1 MTSSYPWQ
9 YDEMRHVGTDY
20 DSETEVRNYDER
32 MSKIRDIR
40 SETRGIV
47 SALDLTPEQSLI
59 EFGAGTGELTA
70 AVSKECRLVYAV
82 DISRAMLDYA
92 AQKAKSRGRENIRF
106 INEGFLNYRH
116 EGDPVDAVV
125 TQLALHHLPDF
136 WKQIALTNLHGL
148 LKPGGRL
155 YLRDIVFS
163 MKLEKYRSTVD
174 HVLENFRKAA
184 GDEMVDKFSNHI
196 RNEYS
201 TFDWI
206 MEEMLYRAGFEII
219 NADYGDNF
227 MTVYVCRKPR
237 EK

>member
-1 MTSSYPWQ
+1 MTSPYSWH

-32 MSKIRDIR
+32 MSRIRNIEA
-40 SETRGIV
+40 ETREIV
-47 SALDLTPEQSLI
+47 AALDLTPGQSLI

-70 AVSKECRLVYAV
+70 AVSEQCSVVYAI
-82 DISRAMLDYA
+82 DISRVMIDYA
-92 AQKAKSRGRENIRF
+92 AKKMKSRGRENIKS
-106 INEGFLNYRH
+106 INAGFLNYHH
-116 EGDPVDAVV
+116 EGGPVDAVV

-136 WKQIALTNLHGL
+136 WKQIALTRIHGL

-163 MKLEKYRSTVD
+163 MKLEKYELTVN
-174 HVLENFRKAA
+174 HVLDSFRKAA
-184 GDEMVDKFSNHI
+184 GEEMVDKFSNHV

-206 MEEMLYRAGFEII
+206 MEEMLYRAGFDIE

-227 MTVYVCRKPR
+227 MAVYVCRRAR